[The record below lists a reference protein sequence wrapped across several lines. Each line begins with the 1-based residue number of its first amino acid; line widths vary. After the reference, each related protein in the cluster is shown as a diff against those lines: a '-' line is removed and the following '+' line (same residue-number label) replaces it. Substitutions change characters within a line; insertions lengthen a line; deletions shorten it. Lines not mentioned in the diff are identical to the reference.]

1 MKEFDTAII
10 IAGGKSTR
18 MGFDK
23 AFMRIGHSPCIE
35 IIVKKLKRHFNEI
48 IIVTDEK
55 NKYSLTDVT
64 ITQDK
69 IKNAGPLGGLHAG
82 LKESNSIYNYLIA
95 CDMPVI
101 SDKLITYMK
110 EILIL
115 KPQIIACE
123 NKGFIEPFHAVY
135 SKQLTSKIEEEIKK
149 NEYSLYSLMLKSNT
163 EIIGY
168 NIIKKI
174 CENSNIF
181 TNLNTRQ
188 ELEQFRSK
196 EVDYTSGCFA
206 NS

>member
-1 MKEFDTAII
+1 
-10 IAGGKSTR
+10 
-18 MGFDK
+18 
-23 AFMRIGHSPCIE
+23 
-35 IIVKKLKRHFNEI
+35 
-48 IIVTDEK
+48 
-55 NKYSLTDVT
+55 
-64 ITQDK
+64 
-69 IKNAGPLGGLHAG
+69 
-82 LKESNSIYNYLIA
+82 
-95 CDMPVI
+95 MPVI

-115 KPQIIACE
+115 KPEIIACE